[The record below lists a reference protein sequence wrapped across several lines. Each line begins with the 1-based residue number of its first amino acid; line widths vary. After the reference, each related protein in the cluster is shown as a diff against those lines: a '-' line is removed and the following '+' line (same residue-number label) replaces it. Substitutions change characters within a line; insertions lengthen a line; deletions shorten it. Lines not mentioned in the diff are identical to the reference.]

1 MYILTIKTTLSQKV
15 KPEKEKTKNHKFYE
29 YRYNNPLSIINSMAK
44 IIEANNL
51 TKIYGEKETSV
62 TALDDINIE
71 FRENEFTAIMGP
83 SGSGKST
90 LLHCLA
96 GLDRPSSGK
105 IFLKGNDIA
114 TLNDKELT
122 KIRRDSFGFIFQAFN
137 LIPTLTAEE
146 NITLPASIAGRQPD
160 MEWVK
165 EVVETVDIADRLSHR
180 PNELSGGQQQR
191 VAAARAMA
199 TKPEVIFADEPSGNL
214 DSKSSKEL
222 LTFMKSVVEELNQT
236 IVMVT
241 HDPYAAS
248 FAGRV
253 VMLKDGKIAS
263 DLEKPT
269 QEEIVAEVTALTNV

>member
-1 MYILTIKTTLSQKV
+1 MENIIQATKLIKV
-15 KPEKEKTKNHKFYE
+15 
-29 YRYNNPLSIINSMAK
+29 
-44 IIEANNL
+44 
-51 TKIYGEKETSV
+51 YGEKETNV
-62 TALDDINIE
+62 TALDNIDVQ
-71 FRENEFTAIMGP
+71 FNENEFTAIMGP

-96 GLDRPSSGK
+96 GLDRPTSGQ
-105 IFLKGNDIA
+105 IFLKDQDIS
-114 TLNDKELT
+114 TLNDKQLT
-122 KIRRDSFGFIFQAFN
+122 KIRRDSFGFVFQAFN

-146 NITLPASIAGRQPD
+146 NITLPASISGRKPD
-160 MEWVK
+160 MDWIK
-165 EVVETVDIADRLSHR
+165 QVVETVDIGDRLTHR

-236 IVMVT
+236 IIMVT

-248 FAGRV
+248 YASRV
-253 VMLKDGKIAS
+253 IMLKDGSIAS
-263 DLEKPT
+263 DLKEPT
-269 QEEIVAEVTALTNV
+269 QEEIDAEVTSLTNI

>member
-1 MYILTIKTTLSQKV
+1 MS
-15 KPEKEKTKNHKFYE
+15 
-29 YRYNNPLSIINSMAK
+29 K

-160 MEWVK
+160 LEWVK
-165 EVVETVDIADRLSHR
+165 EVVETVDIADRLTHR

-214 DSKSSKEL
+214 DSKSSREL

-241 HDPYAAS
+241 HDP
-248 FAGRV
+248 
-253 VMLKDGKIAS
+253 
-263 DLEKPT
+263 
-269 QEEIVAEVTALTNV
+269 

>member
-1 MYILTIKTTLSQKV
+1 MNKLIETIDS
-15 KPEKEKTKNHKFYE
+15 
-29 YRYNNPLSIINSMAK
+29 
-44 IIEANNL
+44 

-62 TALDDINIE
+62 TALNSINTA
-71 FRENEFTAIMGP
+71 FNENQFTAIMGP

-96 GLDRPSSGK
+96 GLDKVTGGSILINGVDLAS
-105 IFLKGNDIA
+105 
-114 TLNDKELT
+114 LNDKELT
-122 KIRRDSFGFIFQAFN
+122 KMRRDSFGFVFQAFN

-146 NITLPASIAGRQPD
+146 NITLPSSIAGKKPEE
-160 MEWVK
+160 EWVK
-165 EVVETVDIADRLSHR
+165 QVIEAMDIGDRLGHR

-199 TKPEVIFADEPSGNL
+199 SKPEVIFADEPSGNL

-222 LTFMKSVVEELNQT
+222 LVFMKSIVDDLNQT

-248 FAGRV
+248 FAERV
-253 VMLKDGKIAS
+253 IMLKDGEIAN
-263 DLEKPT
+263 DLDNPT
-269 QEEIVAEVTALTNV
+269 QEEIVSQVTSLTEI

>member
-1 MYILTIKTTLSQKV
+1 MENIIQA
-15 KPEKEKTKNHKFYE
+15 TK
-29 YRYNNPLSIINSMAK
+29 
-44 IIEANNL
+44 L

-62 TALDDINIE
+62 TALYNVDVQFN
-71 FRENEFTAIMGP
+71 ENEFTAIMGP

-96 GLDRPSSGK
+96 GLDRPTSGQ
-105 IFLKGNDIA
+105 IFLKDQDIS
-114 TLNDKELT
+114 TLNDKQLT
-122 KIRRDSFGFIFQAFN
+122 KIRRDSFGFVFQAFN

-146 NITLPASIAGRQPD
+146 NITLPASISGKKPD
-160 MEWVK
+160 MDWIK
-165 EVVETVDIADRLSHR
+165 QVVDTVDIGDRLTHR

-236 IVMVT
+236 IIMVT

-248 FAGRV
+248 YASRV
-253 VMLKDGKIAS
+253 IMLKDGSIAS
-263 DLEKPT
+263 DLKEPT
-269 QEEIVAEVTALTNV
+269 QEEIVAEVTALTNI

>member
-1 MYILTIKTTLSQKV
+1 MENIIQA
-15 KPEKEKTKNHKFYE
+15 TK
-29 YRYNNPLSIINSMAK
+29 
-44 IIEANNL
+44 L
-51 TKIYGEKETSV
+51 TKIYREKETSV
-62 TALDDINIE
+62 TALDNVDVQFN
-71 FRENEFTAIMGP
+71 ENEFTAIMGP

-96 GLDRPSSGK
+96 GLDRPTSGQ
-105 IFLKGNDIA
+105 IFLKDQDIS
-114 TLNDKELT
+114 TLNDKQLT
-122 KIRRDSFGFIFQAFN
+122 KIRRDSFGFVFQAFN

-146 NITLPASIAGRQPD
+146 NITLPAAISGKNPEMDWIKQ
-160 MEWVK
+160 
-165 EVVETVDIADRLSHR
+165 VVETVDIGDRLTHR

-236 IVMVT
+236 IIMVT

-248 FAGRV
+248 YASRV
-253 VMLKDGKIAS
+253 IMLKDGSIAS
-263 DLEKPT
+263 DLNEPT
-269 QEEIVAEVTALTNV
+269 QEEIVAEVTALTNI